1 MNLAAIAQRNL
12 DSLKEDPQIAQLL
25 STVGGF
31 GSSLILGGAIRDWFF
46 GNAPKDIDI
55 VVDCPASKL
64 ESLKEYSNKRN
75 KFGGHKLTVSKTDFD
90 IWSWEHSWALMNNPK
105 FNKGIETIT
114 QAVFFN
120 MDAIGYRLDTGE
132 VVDSGFKAALESK
145 TLDIVYE
152 PNPYPFLQVSKA
164 LIMLKR
170 YGLVPSVRLRSYV
183 DGQQARGYNRGS
195 FVRYQKLNYGD
206 EIYNFDEC
214 MRAL

>member
-1 MNLAAIAQRNL
+1 MIGKIAQRNL

-25 STVGGF
+25 NTVNGF

-46 GNAPKDIDI
+46 GNPPKDIDI

-64 ESLKEYSNKRN
+64 KSLSEYSNKRN

-105 FNKGIETIT
+105 FNKGLDTIT
-114 QAVFFN
+114 KAVFFN

-132 VVDSGFKAALESK
+132 VVDNGFKAALESK

-164 LIMLKR
+164 LVMLKKYGMMPSAKLR
-170 YGLVPSVRLRSYV
+170 YYV
-183 DGQQARGYNRGS
+183 DDQKARGYN
-195 FVRYQKLNYGD
+195 
-206 EIYNFDEC
+206 
-214 MRAL
+214 

>member
-1 MNLAAIAQRNL
+1 MIAKVAQRNL
-12 DSLKEDPQIAQLL
+12 DSLKEDSQIAQLL
-25 STVGGF
+25 NTVSGF

-46 GNAPKDIDI
+46 GNPPKDIDI

-64 ESLKEYSNKRN
+64 EALNEYSNKKN
-75 KFGGHKLTVSKTDFD
+75 KFGGHKLTVGKTDFD

-105 FNKGIETIT
+105 FNRGLETIT

-132 VVDSGFKAALESK
+132 VVDNGFKAALESK

-152 PNPYPFLQVSKA
+152 PNPFPFLQVSKA
-164 LIMLKR
+164 LIMLKK
-170 YGLVPSVRLRSYV
+170 YGLAPSVKLRSYV
-183 DGQQARGYNRGS
+183 EGQQARGYNQGS

-206 EIYNFDEC
+206 EIYNYDEC